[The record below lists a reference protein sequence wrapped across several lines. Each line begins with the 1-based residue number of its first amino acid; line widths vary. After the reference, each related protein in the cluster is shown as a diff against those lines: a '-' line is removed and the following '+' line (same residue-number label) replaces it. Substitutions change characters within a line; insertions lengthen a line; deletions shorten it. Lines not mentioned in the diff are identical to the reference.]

1 MARSRTQLGA
11 RLHKLAEFAVQ
22 GTLVEVY
29 LRCGTASCGCHRD
42 PDRRHGPHLYL
53 KFRDPLGRATGLY
66 VPRAHARAVKQAA
79 QAWGRAWETL
89 VALGQLNRQALRQ
102 RLRRRK
108 HAAAG
113 R

>member
-1 MARSRTQLGA
+1 MARSRAQLGA
-11 RLHKLAEFAVQ
+11 RLQKLAEFAVQ
-22 GTLVEVY
+22 GTPVEVY

-53 KFRDPLGRATGLY
+53 KFRDPQGRSTGLY
-66 VPRAHARAVKQAA
+66 VPRAHAREVKQAA
-79 QAWGRAWETL
+79 EAWGKVWETL
-89 VALGQLNRQALRQ
+89 VALGQLNRQALRG

-108 HAAAG
+108 DAPAG